1 MNQEMDEE
9 IEALLRRQFDGPVH
23 DGGFSGRVMQALP
36 PRRRRAT
43 WPLWCGALAGVGA
56 CWLALLRSPLL
67 RVGWLDWVSGDW
79 SAQAITVLL
88 VMLGM
93 AMLALAWGVAEAEDR

>member
-23 DGGFSGRVMQALP
+23 DEGFSGRVMQALP

-43 WPLWCGALAGVGA
+43 WPLWCGALAGVAA
-56 CWLALLRSPLL
+56 CWLALLRSSLL
-67 RVGWLDWVSGDW
+67 RVGWQDWANDHW
-79 SAQAITVLL
+79 SAAAITVLL

-93 AMLALAWGVAEAEDR
+93 AMLALVWGVAEAEDR